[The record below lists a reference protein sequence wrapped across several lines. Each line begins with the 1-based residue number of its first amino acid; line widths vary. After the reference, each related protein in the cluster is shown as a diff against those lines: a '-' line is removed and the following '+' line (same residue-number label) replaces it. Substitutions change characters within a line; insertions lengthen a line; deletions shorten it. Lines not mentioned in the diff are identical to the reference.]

1 MKDQITPTALFQIT
15 TLGQTHVLK
24 VHIAPTKKEHED
36 DFISPAQRY
45 HHLFCAQ
52 SLRNFMPLS
61 RHNGCRQ
68 CLSFVLHL
76 CFSGS
81 KFKWWTITA

>member
-15 TLGQTHVLK
+15 TSGQTHHVLK

-45 HHLFCAQ
+45 HH
-52 SLRNFMPLS
+52 
-61 RHNGCRQ
+61 
-68 CLSFVLHL
+68 
-76 CFSGS
+76 
-81 KFKWWTITA
+81 